1 MKGKHYLV
9 LIGWTIFLMSCNERK
24 PSGNVLGR
32 EYLGSLFGKQFKIE
46 VIGDS
51 TDYQREID
59 QVLIGLQ
66 KQFSLVDSNST
77 LFKIN
82 YSKEIGNP
90 ILIEDPEH
98 YFVQF
103 YRLMEELHMQSN
115 GRFDPSA
122 ISYERI
128 AAFMTSDPD
137 FEPNFTEFEGAV
149 GFGPQTL
156 ELKEMGTSVSVIKH
170 HRNVEWEVTDA
181 VACWAMDLLVKKLQ
195 VHGFSAIKVTMSG
208 KYLVWGEG
216 PGDFNVCP
224 MGFTGQ
230 MEDPQVRLKNRALC
244 FKSAMNK
251 KAYIDLK
258 TKKLIENDFQWVSIS
273 APSML
278 ASEVFSKAFMCM
290 NLDEVATWYE
300 ANANSDVQSFII
312 YGSQNKLD
320 RAATQ
325 EFDKMIMVK
334 PVAP

>member
-1 MKGKHYLV
+1 ML
-9 LIGWTIFLMSCNERK
+9 FSCEENK
-24 PSGNVLGR
+24 KLGSVLGR
-32 EYLGSLFGKQFKIE
+32 EYVGSLFGKQYKIE

-51 TDYQREID
+51 TDYQKEID

-82 YSKEIGNP
+82 YSKEVNTP
-90 ILIEDPEH
+90 IIIDDPEH

-103 YRLMEELHMQSN
+103 YRLMEELNLQTN

-122 ISYERI
+122 IGFERI

-137 FEPNFTEFEGAV
+137 FEPNFSEFEGAV

-156 ELKEMGTSVSVIKH
+156 ELQEVGTSVSIIKH

-195 VHGFSAIKVTMSG
+195 VHGYSAIKVTMSG

-216 PGDFNVCP
+216 PGDFNVVP

-230 MEDPQVRLKNRALC
+230 MEDPHVRLKNRALC

-251 KAYIDLK
+251 KAYIDIK
-258 TKKLIENDFQWVSIS
+258 TKKLIDNDFQWVSIS

-278 ASEVFSKAFMCM
+278 ASEVFSKAMMCM
-290 NLDEVATWYE
+290 NLDEVAAWYE
-300 ANANSDVQSFII
+300 ANGNSDIQSFIV
-312 YGSQNKLD
+312 YGTQNKLD
-320 RAATQ
+320 RAATK
-325 EFDKMIMVK
+325 EFDSMILK
-334 PVAP
+334 SAAQ